1 MKTCS
6 LLPALSLLTLFA
18 ASVAGID
25 CGNGYTECAPAGA
38 SFGRVPILG
47 DGWAFFYQ
55 SLISVI
61 PSSPD
66 SQSKR
71 NVDSLSDGGIEPRL
85 TRTSVGNVFC
95 CMASSMCVLIPSYD
109 LPACYDKFTTN
120 YFLSDGSHGTVSNGT
135 YETADGGWANLVTG
149 EYSLTDGTEGNIYA
163 NDPANAPDSNSVPV
177 PTPFTSS
184 GDRILGDD
192 LPLAPARLFA
202 RLAHV
207 PNYTWDHS
215 LSPFRSTYDHWH
227 VVGILHRTDADTPQ
241 QGSSLSTLA
250 GRPLRS
256 SSQRSSPKIEGRPTL
271 RHTHW
276 SSMSGYSEQGSESS
290 SRSEPEA
297 LWTPV
302 VARISTNVLRLE
314 REYNYLKSLIKTV
327 DPDCQH
333 TITPIDIF
341 RLPTTPG
348 DPHSL
353 LVCVYRAMGKNFLRE
368 LLELGPAFGGGP
380 YTKIVP
386 WADPQSDDNK
396 LRLDEFF
403 DFAIGVCECLE
414 LLHHGAKAVHG
425 EIRQDTFHWNK
436 ETNEVKLINGGNGP
450 RAFENLLSREGW
462 ATLSREVGVKTKLQF
477 IAPEQTG
484 RLVAEPDSRT
494 DIYSLGILFWAI
506 LTGKYPFEGDSPID
520 IVQKVLSSRLPQI
533 TSLRIDLPDTLAH
546 IIAKMTHKQ
555 MDSRYHSVSGLKSD
569 LLQLQKYVEEGDQEK
584 VRNFKIAQHD
594 VSSFFILPTKQYGRQ
609 SEGERIMKI
618 IDRVHK
624 LQAAS
629 GSRANTIING
639 LRSTTSLS
647 SIAGDQEDGDIV
659 DGTDSSSSRSFTL
672 KESRSNSATIGIDG
686 FGPSQPF
693 SSKAGTFPSFGRGIA
708 EPRNSSIDFPDSSSF
723 SGTYSHQSDT
733 LGAMAHPRN
742 SHKFRRT
749 GKTEVISLF
758 GQQGSGKTT
767 FIRSVQPHIRRHGYF
782 AYAKFDRARP
792 TPFEP
797 MVKAMGS
804 LIRQIFSERDVS
816 SSYHEHMR
824 AHVRPFWSVLQN
836 MLDLPDSLL
845 DMVAPSTKGLLA
857 SSDTGAQ
864 SIRTDVP
871 SVETR
876 GTVVSSISPKDRD
889 ANDFLRGPVSTK
901 SIRFIHIYLDVL
913 RVMCTGKVICMSLDD
928 LQVADQES
936 LDLILNIIRAKIPVV
951 LIFATRTDD
960 QLLAEPVQ
968 KILDLDSTQKIE
980 IGNLR
985 EKHVFDYVADTM
997 SQPLETVLPLAAVV
1011 YEKSGGNPYMMRE
1024 ILKTCYQRDCLWYDW
1039 RISGWQFDLDKIFT
1053 ELSGSESFD
1062 INYITKQM
1070 QQLAPASRYI
1080 LAWAS
1085 LIGTSFSFRL
1095 IQEILTGRYFYSSG
1109 HEPGHDLTCPH
1120 TFKMWN
1126 LTETE
1131 CIEALQY
1138 LVNLYVIM
1146 PGDVDDEFKFTNSR
1160 YLQAANAMRECHN
1173 TAKMHFVIT
1182 QAMMSY
1188 LSECRSNLYSL
1199 ARHICLSAHI
1209 IRGRVVERAT
1219 YREVLWRGAH
1229 KAAESGAHAT
1239 ALSYYKTSISLL
1251 QPDKWATDRPDVF
1264 YDETLQLYVNT
1275 AEMMY
1280 EADELDQ
1287 AVALLDESLENARC
1301 AADKTRSYLLQARIR
1316 SKQRLFLETVDIL
1329 KLCLGSL
1336 GFELPDTSWEEQD
1349 IEYNKVKE
1357 KIAALG
1363 QAAIVHR
1370 PLSEDKE
1377 DIAIGTVLSD
1387 SMGASYFYSALM
1399 WYQLVIAYCRRAI
1412 DGGNFVQAG
1421 IGFNMLGA
1429 VAISRH
1435 KDLQLGIFY
1444 GEIAQSYYETYDD
1457 GWSRG
1462 RGWTLYAL
1470 FLGHF
1475 QTPMRNLL
1483 PILDNALEYSLA
1495 SADTFASTLNIGSM
1509 ALSRLWAGQDLV
1521 EVEAFCNYGPEE
1533 IVGWEFDAR
1542 GGSLVTATRLVA
1554 SALQGKTDI
1563 RRIETVLDSANF
1575 KLVDYLAA
1583 ANKYASNPA
1592 RSHDIIEAGTIIVF
1606 YVYGYY
1612 QYVVDLGRKLM
1623 ATTLDELS
1631 SHRAVGAVRF
1641 FTGLSCT
1648 RLAVELPREE
1658 RGPLIEEACEMKKF
1672 IDDWGSF
1679 CDVNYAAWSYIL
1691 DAGIAQASAQHIDVI
1706 SKLEAA
1712 IDHSQVH
1719 GFAIDEAIALEMQAE
1734 FVLSRGAKRA
1744 GRAMVE
1750 EAMAAWNRISAMG
1763 KAKHLAEKHE
1773 WLLKTATVSRT
1784 ADAAVQTNDVGNMV
1798 VVEQATEQ
1806 STRDY
1811 TNDWV
1816 QKPKSVSS
1824 GAATQDVPGMGL
1836 DILDLTSILEFSRI
1850 ISSELQINSLLSKM
1864 ISVLLESVGGQAEFC
1879 AIVIDHEEQGW
1890 CIAASADHDHGVKTY
1905 PDGIP
1910 FAEVDDQVAQQITH
1924 YVLRT
1929 RDTVFLHN
1937 VLEDDRFANVGDS
1950 WLQRNPQGRSIICI
1964 PIQQAD
1970 HLMGLIH
1977 LEGRP
1982 HTFTPRNMVVL
1993 NLLSSQVAISLGN
2006 ALLYR
2011 KVRKVSASNASMVES
2026 QKRALVA
2033 AREAEAK
2040 AKRAE
2045 AEAMQNVKLKEEA
2058 ARAKSIFLANVSH
2071 ELRTPLNGV
2080 IGMSELLKGTPL
2092 SKDQEG
2098 YADSI
2103 RVCADTL
2110 LTVINDILD
2119 FSKLEAGKMQMF
2131 TVPLNLKETITEVV
2145 RALAYTNQER
2155 GLQTIEDLM
2164 IDDGLVLGDPVRLH
2178 QIFMNLLSNAYKF
2191 TPQGSV
2197 TVKARKITET
2207 KDKVKITCTV
2217 ADTGIGI
2224 TQEQLSRLFQPFSQA
2239 DSSTARSYGGSGLG
2253 LSICKAMI
2261 ENVLGGKIW
2270 IESTPGV
2277 GTAVSFTLTFKRAP
2291 KDSKAP
2297 NDMKIVA
2304 KDPDPMASWSQA
2316 ASPRMEEVS
2325 GRFVD
2330 LSKIPREKIK
2340 VCIAEDNA
2348 INRKIAISYVKKLG
2362 MTCEAYEDGKLAC
2375 EALQR
2380 RSKEGDPFH
2389 LVLMD
2394 VQMPVLDGY
2403 EATKAIRRDPDPNV
2417 NQVLIIA
2424 MTASAIRGDREKC
2437 LDAGMN
2443 DYLAKPV
2450 RQNVLKAMLDEYINN
2465 TRSALAAAKDLDAP
2479 SLKAKGREAVNGVE
2493 ARSPTFRRP
2502 IKKTTGTGSY
2512 VSDSTMGIVANGKT
2526 RHDGNILGGALLG
2539 AGMSLTGA
2547 CPGTVLVQ
2555 LGVGVGVGGSVL
2567 IYEALCLAMILGATH
2582 LPRSTHWLHPVAGG
2596 VGIGLA
2602 QVLSILLTRKSL
2614 GVSGAYADLGR
2625 HVETNPLVAL
2635 LGGVIMIFGARLAGG
2650 CTSGHGISGMST
2662 MSISS
2667 FITVAAMFGG
2677 GILTAALF

>member
-1 MKTCS
+1 MNS
-6 LLPALSLLTLFA
+6 LGGDVGVPEHR
-18 ASVAGID
+18 
-25 CGNGYTECAPAGA
+25 CGVEH
-38 SFGRVPILG
+38 
-47 DGWAFFYQ
+47 
-55 SLISVI
+55 
-61 PSSPD
+61 
-66 SQSKR
+66 
-71 NVDSLSDGGIEPRL
+71 
-85 TRTSVGNVFC
+85 
-95 CMASSMCVLIPSYD
+95 
-109 LPACYDKFTTN
+109 DKFTTN
-120 YFLSDGSHGTVSNGT
+120 YFLNDGSHGTVSNGT
-135 YETADGGWANLVTG
+135 YETSDGGWANLVTG
-149 EYSLTDGTEGNIYA
+149 DYRLPDGTEGNVYA
-163 NDPANAPDSNSVPV
+163 NDPADAPDSNSVSV

-184 GDRILGDD
+184 GHIVHGQEHRWLRKHLQRQGPKRNNTEQHIASVRESGTTALDTASPSSSPSDISSPSSHRHHLTAIIIAAIIAITLTLSDSAMEDRILGDD
-192 LPLAPARLFA
+192 LPLAPVRLFA
-202 RLAHV
+202 RLAQV

-215 LSPFRSTYDHWH
+215 LSPLRSTYDYWH
-227 VVGILHRTDADTPQ
+227 VVGILHRTDVDTPQ
-241 QGSSLSTLA
+241 TGSSLSNFT
-250 GRPLRS
+250 GRSLRS
-256 SSQRSSPKIEGRPTL
+256 GSARSSPKIEARPSL
-271 RHTHW
+271 RHAHW
-276 SSMSGYSEQGSESS
+276 SSMSGHSEQGSEAS
-290 SRSEPEA
+290 SRGEPDA

-302 VARISTNVLRLE
+302 VARVSTHVLRLE
-314 REYNYLKSLIKTV
+314 REYNYFKSLINTV
-327 DPDCQH
+327 DPACQH
-333 TITPIDIF
+333 MLMPIDIF

-353 LVCVYRAMGKNFLRE
+353 LVCVYRALGRNHLRDI
-368 LLELGPAFGGGP
+368 LDLGPAFSGGP
-380 YTKIVP
+380 HNSPNMPTESK
-386 WADPQSDDNK
+386 AGSE
-396 LRLDEFF
+396 LGLDEFF

-436 ETNEVKLINGGNGP
+436 ETNEVKLTNCGNGP

-484 RLVAEPDSRT
+484 RLVSEPDSRT
-494 DIYSLGILFWAI
+494 DIYSLGILFWAL

-533 TSLRIDLPDTLAH
+533 TSLRIDLPDVLAH

-569 LLQLQKYVEEGDQEK
+569 LLQLRKYLEEGDQEK
-584 VRNFKIAQHD
+584 VRDFKIAQHD
-594 VSSFFILPTKQYGRQ
+594 VSSFFILPSKQYGRHTE
-609 SEGERIMKI
+609 SERVMKLV
-618 IDRVHK
+618 DKVHRR
-624 LQAAS
+624 QAAS
-629 GSRANTIING
+629 SPRANTSMNG
-639 LRSTTSLS
+639 LRSTTSHS
-647 SIAGDQEDGDIV
+647 SATGDQEDGEIA
-659 DGTDSSSSRSFTL
+659 DGTDSSSSRSFTF
-672 KESRSNSATIGIDG
+672 KESRSNSATVGLDTLASG
-686 FGPSQPF
+686 QSF
-693 SSKAGTFPSFGRGIA
+693 SSKAATFPSFGRGIT
-708 EPRNSSIDFPDSSSF
+708 EPRNTALDVSDRDSNSF
-723 SGTYSHQSDT
+723 SAAYSQQSDT
-733 LGAMAHPRN
+733 LGVMGHRRN
-742 SHKFRRT
+742 GHQFKRT

-758 GQQGSGKTT
+758 GVQGSGKST

-782 AYAKFDRARP
+782 AYARFDRARP

-836 MLDLPDSLL
+836 MLDLPESLL
-845 DMVAPSTKGLLA
+845 DMAAPSNKVLLA
-857 SSDTGAQ
+857 NNNDT
-864 SIRTDVP
+864 SPPSVRTDVP
-871 SVETR
+871 SIETR
-876 GTVVSSISPKDRD
+876 TTTGASSITPKDRD

-913 RVMCTGKVICMSLDD
+913 RVMCSGKVICMALDD
-928 LQVADQES
+928 LQAAEYES

-951 LIFATRTDD
+951 LILATRTDD
-960 QLLAEPVQ
+960 QPLAEPAQ
-968 KILDLDSTQKIE
+968 KILDLDSTAKIE

-985 EKHVFDYVADTM
+985 EKHVFDYVSDTM

-1011 YEKSGGNPYMMRE
+1011 FEKSGGNPYMMRE
-1024 ILKTCYQRDCLWYDW
+1024 ILKTCYQQDCLWYDW

-1070 QQLAPASRYI
+1070 QQTSPACRSI

-1085 LIGTSFSFRL
+1085 LIGNSFSYQL

-1109 HEPGHDLTCPH
+1109 RDQGYDMTCPT
-1120 TFKMWN
+1120 TFKKWN

-1138 LVNLYVIM
+1138 LVNVYIIV
-1146 PGDVDDEFKFTNSR
+1146 PGEVDDEFKFTNSR

-1173 TAKMHFVIT
+1173 TTKMHFVIT
-1182 QAMMSY
+1182 QAMMTY
-1188 LSECRSNLYSL
+1188 LSKCRYNLYPL
-1199 ARHICLSAHI
+1199 ARHICLSADI
-1209 IRGRVVERAT
+1209 IRDRIAERAAH
-1219 YREVLWRGAH
+1219 RDVLWRGAR
-1229 KAAESGAHAT
+1229 KAAESGAHST
-1239 ALSYYKTSISLL
+1239 ALWYYKTSISLL
-1251 QPDKWATDRPDVF
+1251 QSDKWNADSPDVF

-1275 AEMMY
+1275 CEMMY
-1280 EADELDQ
+1280 EANELDQ
-1287 AVALLDESLENARC
+1287 AVSLLDETLENTRC
-1301 AADKTRSYLLQARIR
+1301 AADKTRSYILKAKIR
-1316 SKQRLFLETVDIL
+1316 SKQGHFVESFDIL
-1329 KLCLGSL
+1329 KICLASL
-1336 GFELPDTSWEEQD
+1336 GLDLRDTTWEEQD
-1349 IEYNKVKE
+1349 VEYNELKE
-1357 KIAALG
+1357 QIKALG

-1370 PLSEDKE
+1370 PLSEDKA

-1387 SMGASYFYSALM
+1387 ALGAAYFYRSLL
-1399 WYQLVIAYCRRAI
+1399 WYQLVVAYCKRAI
-1412 DGGNFVQAG
+1412 NGGNFVQAG

-1429 VAISRH
+1429 VTVGRH
-1435 KDLQLGIFY
+1435 KDLQLGISY

-1457 GWSRG
+1457 SWSRG

-1483 PILDNALEYSLA
+1483 PILDNALEYTLA

-1509 ALSRLWAGQDLV
+1509 ALSRFWAGQDLA
-1521 EVEAFCNYGPEE
+1521 EVEAFCKYGPEE
-1533 IVGWEFDAR
+1533 IVGWEYDTK
-1542 GGSLVTATRLVA
+1542 GGSLVTATRQVA
-1554 SALQGKTDI
+1554 CALQGKTGVYNVN
-1563 RRIETVLDSANF
+1563 TVLDNSNF
-1575 KLVDYLAA
+1575 KLVEYLEQAE
-1583 ANKYASNPA
+1583 KQASNPA
-1592 RSHDIIEAGTIIVF
+1592 RSRDIIYGGTIGVY
-1606 YVYGYY
+1606 YVYGYH

-1623 ATTLDELS
+1623 STTLDELF
-1631 SHRAVGAVRF
+1631 SHRAVGGVRF
-1641 FTGLSCT
+1641 FTGLSLT
-1648 RLAVELPREE
+1648 QLANELPPEE
-1658 RGPLIEEACEMKKF
+1658 RGPLIDEAREMKKF
-1672 IDDWGSF
+1672 IDHWGSF
-1679 CDVNYAAWSYIL
+1679 YDVNYAAWSHIM
-1691 DAGIAQASAQHIDVI
+1691 AAAIAEASLQYFDVI
-1706 SKLEAA
+1706 NNLEAA

-1719 GFAIDEAIALEMQAE
+1719 GFAVDEAIALEMQAE
-1734 FVLSRGAKRA
+1734 FVLARGAKRA
-1744 GRAMVE
+1744 GKAMIE
-1750 EAMAAWNRISAMG
+1750 EAMAAWNRISAVG
-1763 KAKHLAEKHE
+1763 KSKHLAEKHE
-1773 WLLKTATVSRT
+1773 WLLKTATTSRT
-1784 ADAAVQTNDVGNMV
+1784 VDVAVQTTDVTSMV
-1798 VVEQATEQ
+1798 VPGNAGEPSA
-1806 STRDY
+1806 RDY
-1811 TNDWV
+1811 TNAWV
-1816 QKPKSVSS
+1816 QKPKPAMP
-1824 GAATQDVPGMGL
+1824 GTATQDVPGMGL

-1879 AIVIDHEEQGW
+1879 AIVINHEEQGW
-1890 CIAASADHDHGVKTY
+1890 CVAASADHDNGVKTY

-1929 RDTVFLHN
+1929 KDTVFLHN
-1937 VLEDDRFANVGDS
+1937 VLEDDRFANVGDA
-1950 WLQRNPQGRSIICI
+1950 WLQRNPHGRSIICI
-1964 PIQQAD
+1964 PIIQAD

-1982 HTFTPRNMVVL
+1982 HTFTQRNMVVL
-1993 NLLSSQVAISLGN
+1993 NLLSNQVAISLGN

-2040 AKRAE
+2040 AKKAE
-2045 AEAMQNVKLKEEA
+2045 AEAMHNVKLKEEA

-2164 IDDGLVLGDPVRLH
+2164 IDDNLVLGDPVRLH

-2207 KDKVKITCTV
+2207 RDKVKITCTV

-2277 GTAVSFTLTFKRAP
+2277 GTAVSFTLTFKKAP

-2297 NDMKIVA
+2297 NDMKIAA

-2316 ASPRMEEVS
+2316 AHPRVEEAN
-2325 GRFVD
+2325 GNFVD
-2330 LSKIPREKIK
+2330 LSKIPKDKIK
-2340 VCIAEDNA
+2340 VCIAEDNV

-2362 MTCEAYEDGKLAC
+2362 MTCEAYEDGKLAW

-2380 RSKEGDPFH
+2380 KSKEGDPFH
-2389 LVLMD
+2389 LILMD

-2437 LDAGMN
+2437 LNAGMN

-2450 RQNVLKAMLDEYINN
+2450 RQNVLKAMLDEYMNN

-2479 SLKAKGREAVNGVE
+2479 SLSDKGNNAVSKASTANGVTPLAVRTDAKGGQDAVNGVE
-2493 ARSPTFRRP
+2493 AKSPTSRRP
-2502 IKKTTGTGSY
+2502 IKKAIRTSSYLNESKNGTQGLSSGKRDGDEKGKIGTEEKLPTPGVKTTENETGTPTVYGE
-2512 VSDSTMGIVANGKT
+2512 ANG
-2526 RHDGNILGGALLG
+2526 
-2539 AGMSLTGA
+2539 
-2547 CPGTVLVQ
+2547 
-2555 LGVGVGVGGSVL
+2555 
-2567 IYEALCLAMILGATH
+2567 
-2582 LPRSTHWLHPVAGG
+2582 VA
-2596 VGIGLA
+2596 
-2602 QVLSILLTRKSL
+2602 
-2614 GVSGAYADLGR
+2614 
-2625 HVETNPLVAL
+2625 ETNAHES
-2635 LGGVIMIFGARLAGG
+2635 MRE
-2650 CTSGHGISGMST
+2650 
-2662 MSISS
+2662 
-2667 FITVAAMFGG
+2667 
-2677 GILTAALF
+2677 